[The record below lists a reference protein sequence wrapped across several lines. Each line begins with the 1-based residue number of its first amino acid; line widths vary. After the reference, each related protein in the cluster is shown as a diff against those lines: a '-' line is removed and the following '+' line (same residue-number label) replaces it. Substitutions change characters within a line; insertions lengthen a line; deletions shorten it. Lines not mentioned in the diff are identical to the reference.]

1 MESANKD
8 QESDAYVEVVTKL
21 SSMLE
26 CPVCFNVPRDLPIP
40 QCPAGHVICK
50 SCKASVTSCST
61 CRRRLYNDGT
71 SSLAASMIELIPHRC
86 KFSEH
91 GCEVKDYLVQ
101 LKVERTVKCPACRAE
116 IQPKKF
122 EEHAKQEACWVNLYG
137 IGMLFTTTI
146 YSSHTRLEAYF

>member
-1 MESANKD
+1 MASNKED
-8 QESDAYVEVVTKL
+8 TDDDVVTKL

-40 QCPAGHVICK
+40 QCSAGHIVCK
-50 SCKASVTSCST
+50 SCKASVTSCPT
-61 CRRRLYNDGT
+61 CRREMSDST
-71 SSLAASMIELIPHRC
+71 SSLAASIIELVPHKC